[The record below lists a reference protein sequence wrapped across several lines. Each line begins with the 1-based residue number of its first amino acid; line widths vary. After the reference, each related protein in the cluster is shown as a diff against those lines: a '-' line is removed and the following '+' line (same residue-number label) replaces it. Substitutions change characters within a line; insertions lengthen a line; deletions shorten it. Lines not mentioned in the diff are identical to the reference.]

1 MLHMNY
7 VVQLPPQDSGL
18 QLGIARFH
26 NLHIDAKRQ
35 DHSRLF
41 RRNAV
46 CIVNPEN
53 GAWIIRYAMGSG
65 GVKGVCKDSV
75 GLDYDGVDALGI
87 RFNQPAQLVIRRARR
102 REVIRWLATYP
113 DLPVR
118 LGIQLGLLGAV
129 LGLLGAGLGIMG
141 LAIGLISLL

>member
-35 DHSRLF
+35 DQSRLF
-41 RRNAV
+41 RREAV

-53 GAWIIRYAMGSG
+53 KTRIIRYAMGGG

-87 RFNQPAQLVIRRARR
+87 RFNQPAQLVIRRASRL
-102 REVIRWLATYP
+102 EIIQWLATYP
-113 DLPVR
+113 DLSVR
-118 LGIQLGLLGAV
+118 LSIQ
-129 LGLLGAGLGIMG
+129 LGLLGAGLGMLG
-141 LAIGLISLL
+141 FGIGLISLL